1 MSDPE
6 LSKGVAAVLQ
16 SRFIHE
22 WDVLAV
28 RLGEREALRE
38 WAGREPALLAAA
50 RVEDLRALTAPGGDR
65 GAADVV
71 LGALV
76 RIAAIDGG
84 DDCDAV
90 LVVTHLLAD
99 GVRRLARMLSDLG
112 GDVMPVIIGEL
123 ACQIRAFPWRRRT
136 HAYAAN
142 LLLDTRA
149 AVLVELLAAGRGH
162 RSGVAVYPCDP
173 GQWQWQSAGPL
184 PDPRAAI
191 GELRAVPA
199 AGVNDDVDLV
209 DLLMWAVT
217 HGVASRAD
225 LALLVDLER
234 NKVDGSGSRWE
245 VAAAWGINER
255 TLRRRRDKTLAAL
268 RAAAPR
274 YLAAVA

>member
-1 MSDPE
+1 M
-6 LSKGVAAVLQ
+6 LAA
-16 SRFIHE
+16 
-22 WDVLAV
+22 
-28 RLGEREALRE
+28 RLDERGALRE
-38 WAGREPALLAAA
+38 WAGREPALSGAGSVEGL
-50 RVEDLRALTAPGGDR
+50 RVLTAL
-65 GAADVV
+65 GAERRAVDAI

-76 RIAAIDGG
+76 RIAAADGG

-99 GVRRLARMLSDLG
+99 GVRRLARTLSDLG

-123 ACQIRAFPWRRRT
+123 ACQIRAFPWRRRDR
-136 HAYAAN
+136 AYAAN

-191 GELRAVPA
+191 GESRTTPA
-199 AGVNDDVDLV
+199 TGAGGDVDLV

-217 HGVASRAD
+217 HGIASRAD
-225 LALLVDLER
+225 LALLVGLER
-234 NKVDGSGSRWE
+234 NKVDGSGRRWE